1 MPLCYGLVTK
11 IGIVCNPKKPEAAK
25 LLTDLVGWLRSRE
38 IEVRVDEIAAT
49 IMSEKALSCSSEEI
63 RTRSDIIIAMGGDG
77 TLLRT
82 ARLIGKASTPILGIN
97 IGSLGF
103 LTEIV
108 EEEVYATLEDVVA
121 GSYEIDRRM
130 VLEATLG
137 GSKQR
142 FSALNDVVIIMGE
155 SGRIVEIA
163 LHVSDEYVCTF
174 PADGVIVSTP
184 TGSTA
189 YSLAAGGPIVYPTM
203 DCILVTPICAHSLG
217 VRPMILPSSEKI
229 RTEVL
234 SRAEDARL
242 VVDGQESLRLKSG
255 VAVEIRKA
263 DYFTHLI
270 KPKKKSFFEIL
281 RAKLRWGGREED
293 RAPRTQS

>member
-1 MPLCYGLVTK
+1 MPLYYPLVTT
-11 IGIVCNPKKPEAAK
+11 IGIVCNPKKPEAER
-25 LLTDLVGWLRSRE
+25 LLAQLLDWLEHRD
-38 IEVRVDEIAAT
+38 IEVRVDAGAAS
-49 IMSEKALSCSSEEI
+49 ILAKKELSRSSEEVGAE
-63 RTRSDIIIAMGGDG
+63 SDVVIAMGGDG
-77 TLLRT
+77 TLLKA
-82 ARLIGKASTPILGIN
+82 ARLVGQTSTPILGIN

-108 EEEVYATLEDVVA
+108 EDEVYAILEDVVA
-121 GSYEIDRRM
+121 GSYEIDKRM

-137 GSKQR
+137 KGGQK
-142 FSALNDVVIIMGE
+142 FAALNDLVIIMGE

-203 DCILVTPICAHSLG
+203 DCIIVTPICAHSLG
-217 VRPMILPSSEKI
+217 VRPMILPSSERI
-229 RTEVL
+229 RTQVL

-242 VVDGQESLRLKSG
+242 VVDGQESLRLNSG
-255 VAVEIRKA
+255 IAVEIRKA
-263 DYFTHLI
+263 DYSTNLI
-270 KPKKKSFFEIL
+270 KPKKKSFFKIL
-281 RAKLRWGGREED
+281 RTKLRWGGREED